1 MDRLNYQNAKSFYGF
16 VRYALDPWTGFYA
29 FKWYQ
34 IQAIYFID
42 HSPYDFDYHQFIQFI
57 LAYQHPRNREEWG
70 DNGDEPSW
78 IEWLNSTIAAYNI
91 KRKQVLNRLRELW
104 VESQTRNDITM
115 FRRRT
120 MFRLIGDFLWD
131 IDENINMP
139 IEWHDRLFN
148 GMPFFHPRD
157 VYDDPEWWFTEQL
170 NFESLSI
177 SSFKL
182 LKIQY

>member
-1 MDRLNYQNAKSFYGF
+1 
-16 VRYALDPWTGFYA
+16 VRYTIDPWTGFYA

-70 DNGDEPSW
+70 YNGNEPSW
-78 IEWLNSTIAAYNI
+78 NEWLNSTIAAYNI

-104 VESQTRNDITM
+104 IESKTRNDITF

-120 MFRLIGDFLWD
+120 MFLLIAKFFPYC
-131 IDENINMP
+131 DEYFNMP
-139 IEWHDRLFN
+139 IEWYDYTCD

-170 NFESLSI
+170 NFVSLSI
-177 SSFKL
+177 SSPEL